1 MNRRSYLLA
10 LGSVSVVGVSGCLG
24 GQSGQIRPDDEPT
37 SVPVDFNCDDE
48 EFERLSTGYAQ
59 NNINWGDTE
68 DFSLRVN
75 ELSFEYGDVAE
86 LSLSSGLTGNKHK
99 WNFELYTENGWTE
112 LRGTNDGSYLGYTDE
127 GVPDGFTWNME
138 LTEEGIRET
147 SPESTNIR
155 VCPDLVSGRYRF
167 VYWGL
172 TGDVSVAVG
181 FDIET

>member
-1 MNRRSYLLA
+1 MNRRSCLLA
-10 LGSVSVVGVSGCLG
+10 LGSVSLVGVSGCLG
-24 GQSGQIRPDDEPT
+24 GPSGQIRPDDEPT
-37 SVPVDFNCDDE
+37 SVPAEFTCENE
-48 EFERLSTGYAQ
+48 YFERLPGSAQ
-59 NNINWGDTE
+59 NTLNWGDTD

-75 ELSFEYGDVAE
+75 DLSFEYGDVAE
-86 LSLSSGLTGNKHK
+86 LSLSSGMTGNKHK

-112 LRGTNDGSYLGYTDE
+112 VRGTNEDSELVFTDE

-138 LTEEGIRET
+138 LTENGIREA
-147 SPESTNIR
+147 SPGNIR

-172 TGDVSVAVG
+172 TGDESVAVS